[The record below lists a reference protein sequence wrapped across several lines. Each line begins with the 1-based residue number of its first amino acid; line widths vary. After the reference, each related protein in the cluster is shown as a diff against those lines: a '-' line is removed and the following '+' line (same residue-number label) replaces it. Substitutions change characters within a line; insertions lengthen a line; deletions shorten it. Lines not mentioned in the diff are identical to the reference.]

1 MVFTASPRPGAARPA
16 AFPRNAGKGP
26 RSLARERRPLR
37 GLDRVRRG
45 ALPRGAQCLCA
56 RSLRPGQT
64 GSRATPRIPPAP
76 VKSKESSGWSCV
88 HRAAPQP
95 GTDYTVRP
103 SAAPARTGGVG
114 TGRGQLWPGAAAPAV
129 RSGTSAFAGRAG
141 GGGSRALQTRPPT
154 LGAPPAHAH
163 PVGRHSAAFG
173 EAPPAVLGGP
183 ATSPGPAEAREVGSE
198 DAAEARG
205 GGAALSSPD
214 LCADPG
220 VWNLPW
226 RRPAPWGLPHL
237 APYRL
242 RPVGVGR
249 RCLAFSRSPSRRW
262 GCPVRRG
269 ALWGAFWPR
278 PTPHWGSWF
287 GPLHPHEKGP
297 GLAVGPEEAGPRPR

>member
-1 MVFTASPRPGAARPA
+1 M
-16 AFPRNAGKGP
+16 
-26 RSLARERRPLR
+26 
-37 GLDRVRRG
+37 
-45 ALPRGAQCLCA
+45 
-56 RSLRPGQT
+56 
-64 GSRATPRIPPAP
+64 
-76 VKSKESSGWSCV
+76 KSKESSGWSCV

-95 GTDYTVRP
+95 GTDCTVSP

-114 TGRGQLWPGAAAPAV
+114 TGRGQLRPGAAAPAV

-141 GGGSRALQTRPPT
+141 GSGSRALQTCPPT

-198 DAAEARG
+198 DAAEAGG